1 VEPRAP
7 AGQASGVGVS
17 RETLPVGETA
27 LVVLVPEADA
37 LVAAHR
43 LRYDPAA
50 SAGVPAHVTV
60 LYPFR
65 SYVDDVAIGV
75 VAEIA
80 AGISAFDV
88 NFATFGRFPGEV
100 VHLAPDPA
108 EPFRRLTIEAMAAFP
123 DCPPYGGTIADPIPH
138 LTVADGVDT
147 ATASDLERLIEPG
160 LPIRS
165 RVDRLTVI
173 AQDPAGRWQVVH
185 HWPLS

>member
-1 VEPRAP
+1 
-7 AGQASGVGVS
+7 
-17 RETLPVGETA
+17 VGETA
-27 LVVLVPEADA
+27 LVVLVPEAEA
-37 LVAAHR
+37 HVAAHR
-43 LRYDPAA
+43 LRHDPAA

-65 SYVDDVAIGV
+65 SHIDDVAIGG

-80 AGISAFDV
+80 AGVGAFDV
-88 NFATFGRFPGEV
+88 SFASFGRFPGEV
-100 VHLAPDPA
+100 VHLAPDPV
-108 EPFRRLTIEAMAAFP
+108 EPFRRLTAAAMAAFP

-147 ATASDLERLIEPG
+147 TTADDLEQVIEPG
-160 LPIRS
+160 LPFRS
-165 RVDRLTVI
+165 RVDRLTLI